1 MDENI
6 IVPSESLADII
17 TNQLNMML
25 AFLDRPVVQQQIL
38 AIAGIIL
45 IALLLPEVV
54 RRWWQQ
60 RQPDDLPEM
69 DPPPRRPWATSTPA
83 PSTRLPASTR

>member
-6 IVPSESLADII
+6 IVPSKSLADII

-54 RRWWQQ
+54 RR
-60 RQPDDLPEM
+60 
-69 DPPPRRPWATSTPA
+69 S
-83 PSTRLPASTR
+83 